1 MASPTHPRILA
12 LFQKRIE
19 GDDSLLR
26 LAGLRFRQAGLGT
39 EIYAGTPDELESLW
53 AFRPEPEDLA
63 IIHLD
68 RGIDLL
74 APQSRGLIADF
85 AHRFRGRVSGLV
97 IHDQREMV
105 SQRDAYFHA
114 VQNVAS
120 QLERIHA
127 GPRLFIEYAAGIE
140 PCRFI
145 EFFEFSRKLGC
156 ISACIDVGHVGI
168 WQIWDC
174 YSRNHPGEEVSG
186 MAPDHPRIPDLV
198 AKIQD
203 AVHSSLPVVLGMIEA
218 LGRLAKPLHLHLHD
232 GHPLSTLSRY
242 GVSDHLSFLTR
253 IPIPFE
259 HDHKWSLDPMY
270 GPSGLYQII
279 SKSMEVVD
287 PAAVS
292 FTLEIHP
299 AEGRLPLRDAS
310 SLFEHWKDKANAERM
325 NYWLSVLLENHQ
337 LVLAARESRLA
348 SRPELTNPPPP
359 NTGDR

>member
-1 MASPTHPRILA
+1 MASPTHPRIQA

-39 EIYAGTPDELESLW
+39 EVYAGTPDELESLW
-53 AFRPEPEDLA
+53 AFRPDPEDLA
-63 IIHLD
+63 MVHLD
-68 RGIDLL
+68 RGINLL
-74 APQSRGLIADF
+74 AQQSRGLIADF
-85 AHRFRGRVSGLV
+85 ARRFRGRVSGLV
-97 IHDQREMV
+97 IHDQREMA
-105 SQRDAYFHA
+105 SQRGAYLLA

-120 QLERIHA
+120 LLERISG
-127 GPRLFIEYAAGIE
+127 GPRLFIEYATGLD
-140 PCRFI
+140 PGYFI
-145 EFFEFSRKLGC
+145 EFFELSRKFGC
-156 ISACIDVGHVGI
+156 VSACIDVGHVGI
-168 WQIWDC
+168 SQIRDY
-174 YSRNHPGEEVSG
+174 YSRNHPGEEVFG
-186 MAPDHPRIPDLV
+186 MAPDHPRIPDIA

-203 AVHSSLPVVLGMIEA
+203 AVRSSLPAVLGMIEA
-218 LGRLAKPLHLHLHD
+218 LGRLAKPLHFHLHD

-270 GPSGLYQII
+270 GPAGLFQII

-287 PAAVS
+287 PDSVS

-299 AEGRLPLRDAS
+299 PEGRLPLRDALY
-310 SLFEHWKDKANAERM
+310 LFEHWKDKANAERM

-337 LVLAARESRLA
+337 LVLAARESHPE
-348 SRPELTNPPPP
+348 SRPE
-359 NTGDR
+359 